1 MVLENKLL
9 IIYFD
14 LIDLFGVILKNM
26 VTMIKENPKTL
37 PNLIRSH
44 HLQNYTIYKILS
56 NNGSF

>member
-9 IIYFD
+9 IIYLD
-14 LIDLFGVILKNM
+14 LIDLFGVIIKNM

-44 HLQNYTIYKILS
+44 HLQNYTIY
-56 NNGSF
+56 NNIKQ